1 MEQKNFSCSIDKFSK
16 IVSGLFIVFAIF
28 FALIPWIHDLEGKPE
43 LAGVLFPVVGAG
55 LLILSGVTFLLSPTR
70 YSVSEQGIKIERR
83 AGTLVIPANEIKNI
97 RLPND
102 KELNFPIRTFGNGG
116 LFGYTGRYYT
126 KHIGSM
132 MWQCTRRDRQII
144 IERHNKLPLVISP
157 DEPAKFVWAAGAAY
171 LPETQGTIK

>member
-1 MEQKNFSCSIDKFSK
+1 MEQKNFSCSIDKSSK
-16 IVSGLFIVFAIF
+16 IISGLLILFAVIF
-28 FALIPWIHDLEGKPE
+28 SLIPWIQNLEDKPE
-43 LAGVLFPVVGAG
+43 LAKIVFPAIGFG
-55 LLILSGVTFLLSPTR
+55 LLILCGVCYLYSPAS
-70 YSVSEQGIKIERR
+70 YSISEEGIKVERR
-83 AGTLVIPANEIKNI
+83 AGTLVIPANEIKNV